1 MSEGTIILKFREWPF
16 AQDEVVKLVWIKSPF
31 KNDRNEWMLPLLFE
45 SEGGKLARLETTWG
59 SLPWLRFGQGWQNG
73 QPLETFKD
81 GSISRF
87 SFDFTSISGEVFSAE
102 SHQQAYFKESWNIGK
117 ESVWL
122 FEFKDKP
129 VCIPCIEIIRC
140 FFAPHTTLAMA
151 LLEPHGLE
159 FLATIKSKFSNHL
172 KIHIDNQIPSKVIT
186 ESLVKHVGWL
196 LTDKYAKQIWDSVV
210 QSVFPRGYKELESNS
225 LFSNESANSSSAN
238 TIKAVPPIQG
248 PSEWEIRAVEGFD
261 SYLVLEIVRV
271 SGISSP
277 YPNITWTH
285 NMVRK
290 RRTRAGER
298 NPFRSKRSN
307 GPKRQKRN
315 LLITD
320 ESPKGRSKIKAMDVA
335 PTMLSFDQPIEVI
348 KESIQLPVPI
358 QKRKDGKI
366 SKRERIERE
375 IQLHQDTSHRLKQ
388 ERALGNEYL
397 FSSADA
403 DFASDQGVSP
413 IELFG
418 AKIIETSNIDGL
430 ETFHKM
436 ISVIKAIQSTI
447 EILDQRVMLMPS
459 GKRFSFNENGT
470 ARKVA
475 LVYIKVKEKCGYI
488 LEVERLSTIPL
499 STLLIW
505 TRSGMAFN
513 EVELSFLLN
522 ELLLGVI
529 NNNGHWGKKQL
540 NKHSKAI
547 FEKVKHLESWT
558 LLDWADVLCERVFCS
573 IS

>member
-1 MSEGTIILKFREWPF
+1 M
-16 AQDEVVKLVWIKSPF
+16 WIKSPYR
-31 KNDRNEWMLPLLFE
+31 NDRNEWMLSLLFE
-45 SEGGKLARLETTWG
+45 SEEGELVRLETAWG

-87 SFDFTSISGEVFSAE
+87 SFDFTSMSGEVFSAE

-210 QSVFPRGYKELESNS
+210 QSIFPRGYKELESHS
-225 LFSNESANSSSAN
+225 LFSNESANSRSAN

-248 PSEWEIRAVEGFD
+248 PSQWEVRAIEGFD

-277 YPNITWTH
+277 YPNMTWTH

-298 NPFRSKRSN
+298 DPFRSKRSN
-307 GPKRQKRN
+307 RPKRQKRDF
-315 LLITD
+315 LITD
-320 ESPKGRSKIKAMDVA
+320 ESPKGKSKTIAVDVS

-366 SKRERIERE
+366 GKREQIERE
-375 IQLHQDTSHRLKQ
+375 MQFHQENKHRFKQ
-388 ERALGNEYL
+388 ERVPGNEYL
-397 FSSADA
+397 FSNAEV
-403 DFASDQGVSP
+403 DFSSNQGVSP
-413 IELFG
+413 IELIG
-418 AKIIETSNIDGL
+418 AKVIETSNIDGL

-436 ISVIKAIQSTI
+436 ISAIRAIQSTI
-447 EILDQRVMLMPS
+447 EILDQRVMLIPS

-475 LVYIKVKEKCGYI
+475 LVSVKVKEKYGYI
-488 LEVERLSTIPL
+488 VEVERLSTIPL

-505 TRSGMAFN
+505 PRSGMAFN

-522 ELLLGVI
+522 ELLSGLI
-529 NNNGHWGKKQL
+529 SNNGHWGKTLL
-540 NKHSKAI
+540 NNHPKAI

-558 LLDWADVLCERVFCS
+558 VLDWADVLCERILFEEYLS
-573 IS
+573 NIND

>member
-1 MSEGTIILKFREWPF
+1 MEGTIILKFREWPF
-16 AQDEVVKLVWIKSPF
+16 AQDEVAKLVWIKSPF

-45 SEGGKLARLETTWG
+45 SEKGGLIRLETTWG

-73 QPLETFKD
+73 QPIETFKD

-87 SFDFTSISGEVFSAE
+87 SFDFTSMSGEVFSAE

-117 ESVWL
+117 ESIWL
-122 FEFKDKP
+122 FEIKDKL
-129 VCIPCIEIIRC
+129 VCIPCIEIVRC

-159 FLATIKSKFSNHL
+159 FLATIKSRFSNHL

-196 LTDKYAKQIWDSVV
+196 LTDKYAKQIWNSVV
-210 QSVFPRGYKELESNS
+210 QSVFPRGYKELESHS
-225 LFSNESANSSSAN
+225 LFSNESGNIRPAN

-248 PSEWEIRAVEGFD
+248 PSQWEVRAIEGFD
-261 SYLVLEIVRV
+261 SYLILEIVRV

-290 RRTRAGER
+290 RRTRARER
-298 NPFRSKRSN
+298 NPFRSNRSN
-307 GPKRQKRN
+307 GAKRQKRN
-315 LLITD
+315 FLITD
-320 ESPKGRSKIKAMDVA
+320 ESPKGKSKTIAMDVS

-375 IQLHQDTSHRLKQ
+375 IQLHQDTNHRLKQ
-388 ERALGNEYL
+388 KQALGNEYL

-413 IELFG
+413 IELLG

-430 ETFHKM
+430 ETFHNM
-436 ISVIKAIQSTI
+436 ISAIKAIQSTI

-475 LVYIKVKEKCGYI
+475 LVSIKVKEKYGYI

-505 TRSGMAFN
+505 TRSGMAFD

-522 ELLLGVI
+522 ELLSGLI
-529 NNNGHWGKKQL
+529 NNNGHWGKTQL
-540 NKHSKAI
+540 NNHPKTV